1 MADYF
6 KNKMKKQLSYKSEE
20 DKCYGITGM
29 AIALVVFDGEDYLTS
44 INLDADTSDE
54 MMEFTDEFYFS
65 GNPELSAKNVW
76 NHILKNFNLAMALS
90 VGNVLCRKLVF
101 ESKPLERDCAKSLL
115 NLMNEVGRESC
126 SLESDETQHL
136 FEKNLNYLN
145 RIFSHHGVQS
155 VAHDFAEALK
165 NRRSMTRFEV
175 VEQLRALSML

>member
-1 MADYF
+1 
-6 KNKMKKQLSYKSEE
+6 MKKELSYKSED

-44 INLDADTSDE
+44 INLDADTSDK
-54 MMEFTDEFYFS
+54 MMEFTDEFYFA
-65 GNPELSAKNVW
+65 GNPEFSAKNVW

-90 VGNVLCRKLVF
+90 VGNVLCRRLVF
-101 ESKPLERDCAKSLL
+101 ESKSIERDVIKSLF

-136 FEKNLNYLN
+136 FEKNVNYLN

-155 VAHDFAEALK
+155 VAHDFAETLRS
-165 NRRSMTRFEV
+165 RRTMTRYEV
-175 VEQLRALSML
+175 VEQLRTLSML